1 MKRLTLDLE
10 TYLVLSQTEANLIM
24 DLDVL
29 EISDSLLNHY
39 KFIGTPLL
47 LLQFY
52 LIKYVLGITQRISQ
66 EI

>member
-1 MKRLTLDLE
+1 
-10 TYLVLSQTEANLIM
+10 LSQTEANLIM